1 MTQFVKKTV
10 DNYCYMARSP
20 EFNQAILDRTYA
32 NVERDKNRPSV
43 VIWSLGNESGY
54 GENFEQAATWVKQ
67 RDPSRL
73 VHYENAIFQH
83 SAHQNDTSN
92 LDFHSEMYTSTEEL
106 DGYFTDAQNQK
117 PYLSVNICT
126 AMGNSCGDTEDY
138 FQAIERHAG
147 ACGGLCGVV
156 QSFALFAKLKQD
168 GLWRGF

>member
-1 MTQFVKKTV
+1 MIAESDIESHGTNAVYVESPETSILLGVKTEIAHEAIRQKTI

-54 GENFEQAATWVKQ
+54 GENFEQAAAWVKQ

-106 DGYFTDAQNQK
+106 DA
-117 PYLSVNICT
+117 YLPMPKIKNRIFSVNICMRWGILAET
-126 AMGNSCGDTEDY
+126 QKIIS
-138 FQAIERHAG
+138 
-147 ACGGLCGVV
+147 
-156 QSFALFAKLKQD
+156 KP
-168 GLWRGF
+168 